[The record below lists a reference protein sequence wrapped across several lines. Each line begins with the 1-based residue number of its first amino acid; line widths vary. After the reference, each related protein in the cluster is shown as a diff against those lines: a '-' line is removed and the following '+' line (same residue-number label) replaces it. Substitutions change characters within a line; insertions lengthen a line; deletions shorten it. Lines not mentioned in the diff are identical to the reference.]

1 VPTVADLLAAARARL
16 RTAGVEQPARE
27 AALLLRHLLD
37 MSEAA
42 LLARDRVAVSPAD
55 ARRYEELV
63 GARVR
68 GTPAA
73 HLLGHREFWGR
84 RFAVDRR
91 VLVPRPE
98 SEHLVEIALEL
109 PLPARARVLEI
120 GTGSGCIA
128 VSLAAERPGWT
139 VVASD
144 LSLDALA
151 VARRNASDLLAGE
164 AGIALAAGDLDT
176 PFDLAR
182 VDLLVANLPY
192 VSAGDLAALAVEVR
206 EHDPRLALV
215 PPGHATLLVERLLE
229 AAIELRP
236 GAHVALEIGAD
247 QGAVLRAFA
256 ARQAAWEPIVLR
268 RDLAGLPRNLV
279 LTRSAS
285 TAS

>member
-1 VPTVADLLAAARARL
+1 
-16 RTAGVEQPARE
+16 VEQPARE